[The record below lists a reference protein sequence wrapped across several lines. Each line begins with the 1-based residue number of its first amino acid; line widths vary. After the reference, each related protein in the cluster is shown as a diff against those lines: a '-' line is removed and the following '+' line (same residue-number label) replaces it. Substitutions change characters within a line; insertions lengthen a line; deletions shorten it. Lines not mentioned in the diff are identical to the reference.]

1 MASGPL
7 DGVRVLDFTQIIA
20 GPLGCMLLADLGAE
34 VIKVEPV
41 GGEPWRLTAQ
51 FFPHESKA
59 YQSLNRGKQ
68 SVAMDLYDQ
77 RCQEAIRRLIPTCDV
92 VVINYRPDV
101 AQRLG
106 IDYESVKALREDVVY
121 VDSTA
126 FGRKGPWAH
135 RPGYDI
141 VVQAA
146 SGLMMVRGGT
156 LDERGNPLL
165 TGQGAPA
172 DYTTGYAIA
181 WGVSAALFSRERT
194 GKGQNVET
202 SLLVNALVLQGGT
215 FMANPAADAETRG
228 SFLAELAAA
237 RESQEPFPE
246 FVERRKQVTPYIAG
260 SGVYYRGY
268 LTKDGALAIGC
279 LSPSVRQRMRDAVGF
294 EDPAE
299 SPSGIP
305 SRVVN
310 HELVAH
316 VEGLLKQKTTAEWMA
331 VFDAHGLP
339 ASPVRYVDELADD
352 PQVIENG
359 YVVELQHEMTGPQ
372 RMAGPPLQMSGTP
385 TAPQGAAPP
394 LGRDTMKWLTTVGY
408 SQAEVEAMAGE
419 GAVYLGL
426 AEAAGSA

>member
-7 DGVRVLDFTQIIA
+7 DGIRVLDFTQIIA

-59 YQSLNRGKQ
+59 FQSLNRGKQ
-68 SVAMDLYDQ
+68 SLAIDIYDP
-77 RCQEAIRRLIPTCDV
+77 RCQEAIRRLIPTCDA

-101 AQRLG
+101 AARLG
-106 IDYESVKALREDVVY
+106 IDYESVKALRPDVVY

-126 FGRKGPWAH
+126 FGRQGPWAH

-181 WGVSAALFSRERT
+181 WGVCAALFARERT
-194 GKGQNVET
+194 GKGQMVET
-202 SLLVNALVLQGGT
+202 SLLVNALVLQGSM
-215 FMANPAADAETRG
+215 FMSNPAADAEVRG
-228 SFLAELAAA
+228 QFLGELAAS
-237 RESQEPFPE
+237 RESGEPFPE
-246 FVERRKQVTPYIAG
+246 FVERRKRVAPVVSGA
-260 SGVYYRGY
+260 GVYYRGY

-279 LSPSVRQRMRDAVGF
+279 LSPSVRQRMREAVGF
-294 EDPAE
+294 EDPNE
-299 SPSGIP
+299 NPDGVP
-305 SRVVN
+305 QRTVN
-310 HELVAH
+310 HALVAH
-316 VEGLLKQKTTAEWMA
+316 VEGLMKLKTTDEWMA
-331 VFDAHGLP
+331 IFDTHGVP
-339 ASPVRYVDELADD
+339 AGPVRYVEELAVD
-352 PQVIENG
+352 PQVVENG
-359 YVVELQHEMTGPQ
+359 YVVDLEHDLTGPQ
-372 RMAGPPLQMSGTP
+372 RMAAPPLRMSETP
-385 TAPQGAAPP
+385 PAAQGAAPP
-394 LGRDTMKWLTTVGY
+394 LGRDTLKWLTTVGY
-408 SQAEVEAMAGE
+408 SEEDVRAMAADGV
-419 GAVYLGL
+419 AFLGL
-426 AEAAGSA
+426 AGE